1 MTKNSIK
8 SYKSDVVKL
17 KWEGPGSWAKKAWVL
32 LPGEQVCSSRQYAR
46 CSMGNG
52 KLFMVLCYSRKLESA
67 IIGKI
72 ALPSEM
78 KHVKSQLILLGE
90 QRHWQTNLGGFENQ
104 IGSFMTGLTMLT
116 NPTRSPDD
124 QSLWPQTKIPIGA
137 LNVEFC

>member
-1 MTKNSIK
+1 
-8 SYKSDVVKL
+8 
-17 KWEGPGSWAKKAWVL
+17 
-32 LPGEQVCSSRQYAR
+32 
-46 CSMGNG
+46 MGNG
-52 KLFMVLCYSRKLESA
+52 KLFMVLCYSRKLEAA

-90 QRHWQTNLGGFENQ
+90 QGDWQTNLGGFENQ

-124 QSLWPQTKIPIGA
+124 QSLWSQTKIPIGA
-137 LNVEFC
+137 LHVEFC